1 MKIAKTDNVMRAMLI
16 EKEAP
21 EKAVQRLME
30 ALDATTPQGWPD
42 HRNRIT
48 AACSVL
54 YQVDGKPVERRH
66 QINESRTGSVPLT
79 ELLKSPAA
87 REALMAELQKYPEM
101 RAALVDPVAD

>member
-1 MKIAKTDNVMRAMLI
+1 MKIQKNDNMMRAMLL

-21 EKAVQRLME
+21 GKAVARLME

-66 QINESRTGSVPLT
+66 EIRENRSGTVPLS

-87 REALMAELQKYPEM
+87 REALMEELAKHPEFARLMKPDAE
-101 RAALVDPVAD
+101 V